1 MLNIKIGK
9 IYGIEIK
16 LRISTLLIVGLV
28 GFYAANFYAT
38 VVSTVSLID
47 LLLVGIINGLIILA
61 SILTHELAHSIV
73 AQRYGLKVKEIELY
87 LFGGASKIEEEP
99 RTPKSE
105 IIISAVGPL
114 SSLMIGGLL
123 LLLLLYVLPISLP
136 LGVAITLFYSGISN
150 IGLGLFNLLP
160 AFPVDGGRILRA
172 ALWAKRKNL
181 VAATKTASK
190 VGTFFAYGLIIYGFI
205 QFILFGLN
213 GIWLILIGSFL
224 NNQTR
229 QSYLQVLNEE
239 SLSHLNAKDMISLPR
254 LEIPFDLT
262 LSEAISQFFML
273 YKKDYFPV
281 IKNGTIVGII
291 HINDIKKVPIEQ
303 RSEFMVGYT
312 MRKLN
317 DFPSI
322 YDDDSGKQVMKKFIQ
337 METKP
342 QLLIVKEHGD
352 DFILGLIGKDDLVSS
367 LKFCQLNPEKC
378 K

>member
-16 LRISTLLIVGLV
+16 LHISTLLIIGLV
-28 GFYAANFYAT
+28 GFFAANFY
-38 VVSTVSLID
+38 VSLVPTVSLID
-47 LLLVGIINGLIILA
+47 LLLIGIVNGLIILA
-61 SILTHELAHSIV
+61 SILIHEMAHSIV

-99 RTPKSE
+99 KTPKSE
-105 IIISAVGPL
+105 IVISVVGPI
-114 SSLMIGGLL
+114 SSLVIGGILL
-123 LLLLLYVLPISLP
+123 LLLFTLPLSLP
-136 LGVAITLFYSGISN
+136 LGVLITLFYSGISN

-160 AFPVDGGRILRA
+160 AFPVDGGRILRGI
-172 ALWAKRKNL
+172 LWAKRKNL
-181 VAATKTASK
+181 VSATKTASR
-190 VGTFFAYGLIIYGFI
+190 VGTFFAYGLIAYGFV
-205 QFILFGLN
+205 QLLLYGLN
-213 GIWLILIGSFL
+213 GIWLIIIGSFL
-224 NNQTR
+224 SNQTR

-239 SLSHLNAKDMISLPR
+239 TLSHLNAKDMISLPAF
-254 LEIPFDLT
+254 EIPFDLT
-262 LSEAISQFFML
+262 LSEAVSQFFML
-273 YKKDYFPV
+273 YKKEYFPV
-281 IKNGTIVGII
+281 IKNGLIIGII
-291 HINDIKKVPIEQ
+291 YFDDIRKVPLEQ
-303 RSEFMVGYT
+303 RSELIVGYA

-317 DFPSI
+317 NFPSI

-367 LKFCQLNPEKC
+367 LRFCQLNPEKC

>member
-16 LRISTLLIVGLV
+16 LRISTLLIIGLV

-38 VVSTVSLID
+38 LVPTVSLID

-61 SILTHELAHSIV
+61 SILVHELAHSIV

-114 SSLMIGGLL
+114 SSLIIGGLL
-123 LLLLLYVLPISLP
+123 LIFLFTLPLSLP
-136 LGVAITLFYSGISN
+136 LGVVITLFYSGISN
-150 IGLGLFNLLP
+150 IGLGFFNLFP

-172 ALWAKRKNL
+172 ILWAKRKNL
-181 VAATKTASK
+181 VAATKTASR
-190 VGTFFAYGLIIYGFI
+190 VGTFFAYGLIVYGFI
-205 QFILFGLN
+205 QFLLFGLN
-213 GIWLILIGSFL
+213 GIWLILIGTFL
-224 NNQTR
+224 NNQTK

-239 SLSHLNAKDMISLPR
+239 TLSHLNAKDMISVPR
-254 LEIPFDLT
+254 LEIPFNLT
-262 LSEAISQFFML
+262 LLEAISQFFML
-273 YKKDYFPV
+273 YKKEYFPV
-281 IKNGTIVGII
+281 IKNGLIIGII
-291 HINDIKKVPIEQ
+291 HIDDIKKVPVEQ
-303 RSEFMVGYT
+303 RSEFIVGYA

-322 YDDDSGKQVMKKFIQ
+322 YDDDSGKQVMKKFVQ
-337 METKP
+337 MESKP
-342 QLLIVKEHGD
+342 QLLIVKEHRD

-367 LKFCQLNPEKC
+367 LRFCQLNPEKC
-378 K
+378 Q